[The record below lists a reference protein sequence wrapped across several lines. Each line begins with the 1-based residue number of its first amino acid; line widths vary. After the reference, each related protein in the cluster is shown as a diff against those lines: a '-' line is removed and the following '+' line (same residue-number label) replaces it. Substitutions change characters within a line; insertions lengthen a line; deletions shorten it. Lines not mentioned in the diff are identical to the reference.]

1 MDGLLSYRK
10 GNIILIHYDTS
21 KTEKKHEKQRRVFNE
36 IAEFIRYHNGNVECK
51 LLKPYHRF
59 QLNADKQAGTAFYV
73 PYIKTKTGRSPKT
86 DDERATITVPIMYTR
101 FVAPNYASLGED
113 YKQYFAV

>member
-1 MDGLLSYRK
+1 MWLLYLKFIWSPC
-10 GNIILIHYDTS
+10 GTS
-21 KTEKKHEKQRRVFNE
+21 ITT
-36 IAEFIRYHNGNVECK
+36 NVECK

-101 FVAPNYASLGED
+101 FVAPNYASLGKD
-113 YKQYFAV
+113 YKQYFAI